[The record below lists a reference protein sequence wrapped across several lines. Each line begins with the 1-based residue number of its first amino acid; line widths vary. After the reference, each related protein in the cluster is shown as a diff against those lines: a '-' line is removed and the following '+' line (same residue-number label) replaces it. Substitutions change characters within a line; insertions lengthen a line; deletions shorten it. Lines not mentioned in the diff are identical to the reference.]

1 LDVRSVAIIVSAS
14 QQASAAIDVK
24 KGRLC
29 LVADSA
35 NKAKASSPRL
45 EAGGDN
51 SSLGLSDSDRD
62 DGDSGA
68 LAAYDY
74 KVFDRY
80 RR

>member
-1 LDVRSVAIIVSAS
+1 VAIIVSAS
-14 QQASAAIDVK
+14 QQPSAAIDAK

-68 LAAYDY
+68 LEADDY